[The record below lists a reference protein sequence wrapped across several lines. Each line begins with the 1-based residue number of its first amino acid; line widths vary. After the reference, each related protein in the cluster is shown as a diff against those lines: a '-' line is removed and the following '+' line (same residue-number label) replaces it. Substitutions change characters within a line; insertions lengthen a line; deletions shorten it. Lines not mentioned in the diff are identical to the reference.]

1 MTNLELAHS
10 LSAGTDVVVLEVS
23 RCGSCWGIFK
33 APCLPDVITLC
44 TSYSSQGGA
53 LTDQQRTLEVRES
66 IQPLSL
72 IVPFSQQALRENPCA
87 TERRL

>member
-1 MTNLELAHS
+1 MTNWELAHS
-10 LSAGTDVVVLEVS
+10 LSAGTDMVVLEVR

-33 APCLPDVITLC
+33 APCLPEVPCVHPIVPR
-44 TSYSSQGGA
+44 GA
-53 LTDQQRTLEVRES
+53 KLTEQQRTLEVRET

-72 IVPFSQQALRENPCA
+72 ILPFSQQALREDPCA